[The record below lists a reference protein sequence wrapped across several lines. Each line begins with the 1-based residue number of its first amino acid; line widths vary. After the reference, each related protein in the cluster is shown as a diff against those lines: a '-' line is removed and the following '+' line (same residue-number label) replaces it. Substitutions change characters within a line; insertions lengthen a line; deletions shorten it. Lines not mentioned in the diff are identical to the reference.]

1 MLRTTVGLRH
11 CALVWPQVG
20 WHEDDVV
27 TVELGQEDLHRCLR
41 LWDLELLGASWST
54 ASSRLAHVRRR
65 VDDTPAIVKVP
76 LVEEERVGSRVLAWW
91 SGEGAALV
99 HAIDD
104 DGAVLIELA
113 QGSDTTLVELAR
125 NAATPKWSSDRH
137 ATRILV
143 AAARRLHRHR
153 QADPPAGV
161 VPLRRWFRDLFTR
174 ADEVGGFFARAA
186 TMADELLED
195 QRDVR
200 VLHGDIHHGNVLWFG
215 PARGWLAI
223 DPKGLLG
230 ESTFDY
236 VNILTNPDRATML
249 RPHRLLE
256 HVALISAA
264 SGVDRDRLLR
274 WTIAWTGLSAAWY
287 YSEDGPN
294 AFAVDVTRVGL
305 LAEQSL
311 RESS

>member
-1 MLRTTVGLRH
+1 MGDVYRH
-11 CALVWPQVG
+11 CVSAQLQKG
-20 WHEDDVV
+20 EHEDEVV
-27 TVELGQEDLHRCLR
+27 TVELGQEGLHRCLR
-41 LWDLELLGASWST
+41 SWDLELVGVPWST
-54 ASSRLAHVRRR
+54 PRSCLARVRRR
-65 VDDTPAIVKVP
+65 ADDTPAIVKVP

-91 SGEGAALV
+91 SGDGSALV

-104 DGAVLIELA
+104 DGDVLIERA
-113 QGSDTTLVELAR
+113 EDSDTTLAELAR
-125 NAATPKWSSDRH
+125 NAAPPMWSSDRH

-161 VPLRRWFRDLFTR
+161 VPLRRWFRDLFSR
-174 ADEVGGFFARAA
+174 ADDVGGFFARAA

-223 DPKGLLG
+223 DPKGLFG

-236 VNILTNPDRATML
+236 VNILTNPYRATML

-256 HVALISAA
+256 HVALISAE

-287 YSEDGPN
+287 HSEDGLE
-294 AFAVDVTRVGL
+294 AFAGDVTRVGL
-305 LAEQSL
+305 LAEQAL
-311 RESS
+311 HESS